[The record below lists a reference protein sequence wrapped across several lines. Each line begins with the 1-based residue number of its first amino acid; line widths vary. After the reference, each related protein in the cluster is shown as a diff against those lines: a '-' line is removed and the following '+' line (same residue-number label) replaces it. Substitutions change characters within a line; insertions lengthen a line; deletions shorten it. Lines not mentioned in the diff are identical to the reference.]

1 MARYSPQHKEAT
13 RQRILATAGRRL
25 KTDGIDGSGV
35 STLMAD
41 AGLTNGAFYSHFT
54 SKEELVAAALG
65 EQMHQQR
72 DALREVADHP
82 GALREFLTAYLSA
95 AHRDTPAQ
103 GCPSGALLD
112 EVARS
117 SVAVRQAYTDAL
129 LEVIDALRQ
138 AQTTESNNQTDD
150 QAGAQEGDQGSRVA
164 ALGLFASL
172 VGTLQLSRAITDPD
186 LSQALLDHTLTAAL
200 ETLPPAGDGVLSKGT
215 TP

>member
-54 SKEELVAAALG
+54 SKEELVAAALV

-72 DALREVADHP
+72 DALRAAVEHP
-82 GALREFLTAYLSA
+82 GALRDFLATYLSA
-95 AHRDTPAQ
+95 AHRDAPAL

-112 EVARS
+112 EIARS
-117 SVAVRQAYTDAL
+117 SVAIRQTYTEAL
-129 LEVIDALRQ
+129 LEVIDALRL
-138 AQTTESNNQTDD
+138 ALPSQTETQNGDGPET
-150 QAGAQEGDQGSRVA
+150 QESRVA

-172 VGTLQLSRAITDPD
+172 IGAVQLSRAITDPD
-186 LSQALLDHTLTAAL
+186 LSQALLDHTLTTAL
-200 ETLPPAGDGVLSKGT
+200 ATLPADGDDT
-215 TP
+215 TSGRTTT

>member
-25 KTDGIDGSGV
+25 KSDGIDGSGV

-41 AGLTNGAFYSHFT
+41 AGLTNGAFYSHFA
-54 SKEELVAAALG
+54 SKEELVAAALT
-65 EQMHQQR
+65 EQMHHQR
-72 DALREVADHP
+72 DALRAMAGHP
-82 GALREFLTAYLSA
+82 EALQEFLTAYLSA
-95 AHRDTPAQ
+95 AHRDAPDQ

-117 SVAVRQAYTDAL
+117 SAAVKAAYTAGLLEVTDAL
-129 LEVIDALRQ
+129 CAALGQ
-138 AQTTESNNQTDD
+138 GDD
-150 QAGAQEGDQGSRVA
+150 EDRDPGGSGEARVA
-164 ALGLFASL
+164 ALSLFASL

-186 LSQALLDHTLTAAL
+186 LSQALLDHALATALA
-200 ETLPPAGDGVLSKGT
+200 TLPPARDDASPERT